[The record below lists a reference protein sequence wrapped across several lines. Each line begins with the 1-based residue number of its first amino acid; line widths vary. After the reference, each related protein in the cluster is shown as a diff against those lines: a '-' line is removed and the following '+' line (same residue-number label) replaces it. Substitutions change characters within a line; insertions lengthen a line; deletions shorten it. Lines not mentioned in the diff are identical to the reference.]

1 MTDFLPSED
10 DMPEIYTY
18 AETHETEKAYDED
31 YGNIYQKQIN
41 AENSDNFKGYD
52 LCDFQEKVIIGN
64 FKLPHTKA
72 PEVFDFLL
80 NKTAGLIFLTLEN
93 GEKKDKNEHLHFAIA
108 NSKINPD
115 TLKTYIRKNY
125 PELISKTKGGDKK
138 YLATYAKTLPYQV
151 LYIFKERNPNFFS
164 NIDEVNDDKKLHME
178 HYANQYSGMKTK
190 FSKSPAGQFYEYFCK
205 KGGKNLLGD
214 DLHQFSKSDCTWDNI
229 QLRDAISDYA
239 VQWALE
245 TDNPNP
251 GVPLILKLVNYTHLK
266 INRYG
271 YMEYMKAQLHKQ
283 Y

>member
-18 AETHETEKAYDED
+18 AETLNTENTDDEDCDNKTEETENDE
-31 YGNIYQKQIN
+31 KCQI
-41 AENSDNFKGYD
+41 FKGYD

-72 PEVFDFLL
+72 PEVFEFLV

-115 TLKTYIRKNY
+115 TLKTYIRKKY

-151 LYIFKERNPNFFS
+151 LYIFKERNHNFFS
-164 NIDEVNDDKKLHME
+164 NIDEVNGDKKLHME
-178 HYANQYSGMKTK
+178 HYANQHDGMKTK

-205 KGGKNLLGD
+205 RGGKKLVGD
-214 DLHQFSKSDCTWDNI
+214 DLHQLSLSSNTDNI
-229 QLRDAISDYA
+229 QLRDAISDEA
-239 VQWALE
+239 IEWALE

-266 INRYG
+266 LSKYG
-271 YMEYMKAQLHKQ
+271 YKEYMKSQLHKQ